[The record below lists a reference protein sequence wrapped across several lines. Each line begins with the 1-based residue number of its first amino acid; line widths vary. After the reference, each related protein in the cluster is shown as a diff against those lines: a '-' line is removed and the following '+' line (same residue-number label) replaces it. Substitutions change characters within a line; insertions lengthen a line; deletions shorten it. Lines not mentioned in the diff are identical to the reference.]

1 MPTGELAALATALL
15 WAFTGLFFAEAAR
28 RIGALRVNLLR
39 LPLALVLLTATMVLA
54 GPAFATVNRHRVYY
68 LALSG
73 IVGLVIGD
81 LALFEALRRI
91 GARLSLLVMA
101 MAPIFASLAGLM
113 LLKEQPGRTALLG
126 IATTLAGVSWVVGE
140 RKAGEVSGHREIP
153 GVALAVVGAVCQGVG
168 LVLAKIGMAGEMP
181 ALTGTWVRMAAA
193 TSLIW
198 TLTALTGRV
207 CALDVSGSVRRAWP
221 FLLGG
226 AVFGPFLGVWM
237 SLVAARHTD
246 VGIAATLMAT
256 TPVLVIPLL
265 MATERYRPTAR
276 ALTGTVVTLVG
287 IALLFS
293 S

>member
-1 MPTGELAALATALL
+1 MPIGELAALATALL

-39 LPLALVLLTATMVLA
+39 LPVALTLLTAAMFIA
-54 GPAFATVNRHRVYY
+54 GPGFAVLNGERLLY
-68 LALSG
+68 LAASG
-73 IVGLVIGD
+73 VVGLVIGD

-101 MAPIFASLAGLM
+101 LAPIFAAMAGLI
-113 LLKEQPGRTALLG
+113 LLREHPGPRALLG
-126 IATTLAGVSWVVGE
+126 IAITLAGVSWVVGE
-140 RKAGEVSGHREIP
+140 RKAGVVGGHREIR

-168 LVLAKIGMAGEMP
+168 LVLAKIGMAGEVT

-198 TLTALTGRV
+198 TLTALTGR
-207 CALDVSGSVRRAWP
+207 AGGLDVSGSAHRAWP

-246 VGIAATLMAT
+246 VGVAATLMAT
-256 TPVLVIPLL
+256 TPVLVVPLL
-265 MATERYRPTAR
+265 MATEGYRPTLR
-276 ALTGTVVTLVG
+276 ALLGTAVTVIG

-293 S
+293 R